1 MAIRIAL
8 LPGDGIGTEVLA
20 QGRRAIEASLAQTG
34 QTVAFE
40 HFDFGAEKYLR
51 EGITL
56 PDSALKHF
64 RDSFDAI
71 YLGALGDP
79 RVPDSAHAKDILLGM
94 RFKLDLYINL
104 RPVRLLDDA
113 LCPLKGKGRNEVNFT
128 VFRENTEGEYTGVGG
143 IFKKGTPD
151 EVAIEQSIN
160 TRKGVER
167 IIVAACEYARAHGLK
182 RICMADK
189 HNAWRFGHDLWDRT
203 FKEVVRQYP
212 ELTPR
217 HLYVDALVME
227 LIRAPEQFDVIVTCN
242 LFGDI
247 VTDLGAQ
254 LQGGMGMAVSGNIH
268 PGQVSMFEPVHGS
281 APDIAGKNRAN
292 PLAAILTASLML
304 EHLGQKEAAQL
315 IEQAVSHCW
324 SSRLVTADVG
334 GTLNTV
340 QAGDAVVNAILGART
355 AS

>member
-1 MAIRIAL
+1 MTCRIAL
-8 LPGDGIGTEVLA
+8 LPGDGIGPEVLT
-20 QGRRAIEASLAQTG
+20 QGRRILEAAMRVTG
-34 QTVAFE
+34 QSITFQ

-56 PDSALKHF
+56 PDSALQNF
-64 RDSFDAI
+64 RENFDAI

-94 RFKLDLYINL
+94 RFKLDLFINL
-104 RPVRLLDDA
+104 RPVRVMDEA
-113 LCPLKGKGRNEVNFT
+113 LCPLKHKRIEDVRFT

-151 EVAIEQSIN
+151 EIAIEQSIN

-167 IIVAACEYARAHGLK
+167 IIVAAFEYARKQGLK
-182 RICMADK
+182 RLCMADK
-189 HNAWRFGHDLWDRT
+189 HNAWRHGHDLWLRV
-203 FKEVVRQYP
+203 FKEVAARYP
-212 ELTPR
+212 EITPR
-217 HLYVDALVME
+217 HLFVDALVME
-227 LIRAPEQFDVIVTCN
+227 LVRAPEQFDVIVTCN

-254 LQGGMGMAVSGNIH
+254 LQGGMGMAISGNIH

-292 PLAAILTASLML
+292 PMAAVLTGALML
-304 EHLGQKEAAQL
+304 QHLGYADA
-315 IEQAVSHCW
+315 
-324 SSRLVTADVG
+324 SRLLDEAVEHAYRQKWVTPDLG
-334 GTLNTV
+334 GTRSTV
-340 QAGDAVVNAILGART
+340 EVGDALVKLVEQTPGA
-355 AS
+355 